1 MTQIANVTIDREAM
15 GEKLTALR
23 GDRTQQEVS
32 NAVGIS
38 SSALAM
44 YEAGERA
51 PRDEIK
57 LRLAEYY
64 HTTLEELFFIP
75 KVHEM

>member
-44 YEAGERA
+44 YE
-51 PRDEIK
+51 
-57 LRLAEYY
+57 
-64 HTTLEELFFIP
+64 
-75 KVHEM
+75 